1 MKKYL
6 IAVLLFEV
14 CFGQMN
20 LVNNFLKPNHLVLS
34 NGQKTEKIKV
44 GEKITIGYQDF
55 VEREVIGKIKAVTN
69 KEIKIKKNDD
79 GQISI
84 IKLDK
89 IRVIK
94 KEVLDR
100 SSCYNGALVGG
111 IATGGFVALVGDWST
126 PSDAFAGLIITPIA
140 AGIGAGIGALIGS
153 LSGSVITKTYV
164 IAKGEWEIVI
174 PNSD

>member
-1 MKKYL
+1 
-6 IAVLLFEV
+6 
-14 CFGQMN
+14 
-20 LVNNFLKPNHLVLS
+20 
-34 NGQKTEKIKV
+34 
-44 GEKITIGYQDF
+44 
-55 VEREVIGKIKAVTN
+55 VI
-69 KEIKIKKNDD
+69 
-79 GQISI
+79 
-84 IKLDK
+84 
-89 IRVIK
+89 
-94 KEVLDR
+94 DR